1 MRGQW
6 ALALVGTRCGYGQG
20 HDLEA
25 GEPVY
30 LITRVIT
37 RCEAHAPDHARL
49 TDAERDALCH
59 AREAL
64 QAAQQ
69 ATRSGEA
76 PAEQART
83 TAGSE
88 PGFTPVA
95 AAAPPSDRPATA
107 LKLPAPR
114 APRPFAEV
122 ASTLPPTS
130 DSLYD

>member
-1 MRGQW
+1 MSGQW
-6 ALALVGTRCGYGQG
+6 ALALEGTECGYGQG
-20 HDLEA
+20 HAVAA
-25 GEPVY
+25 GAPVY

-37 RCEAHAPDHARL
+37 RCQAHAPDHARL
-49 TDAERDALCH
+49 TDAERDTLCH

-76 PAEQART
+76 PADQARAT
-83 TAGSE
+83 GPE

-95 AAAPPSDRPATA
+95 AAAPSDRSSTA

-114 APRPFAEV
+114 APRPFADI
-122 ASTLPPTS
+122 ASSLPPTS
-130 DSLYD
+130 DSIYD